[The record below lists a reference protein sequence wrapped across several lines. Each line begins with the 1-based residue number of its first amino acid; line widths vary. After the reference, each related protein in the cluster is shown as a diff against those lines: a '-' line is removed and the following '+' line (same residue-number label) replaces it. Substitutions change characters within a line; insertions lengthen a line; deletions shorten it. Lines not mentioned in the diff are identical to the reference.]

1 MGLLDG
7 MVAVVTGSSSGIGR
21 STAELFAAEGAALV
35 VNSVRSVDAGRDLAA
50 SLPQAVYVR
59 ADVSMEEEARS
70 LIDAAVERWGRVD
83 MVVNSAGYADMV
95 DHRDLEG
102 LTDEIWT
109 RNLRINLMSS
119 WYVSR
124 AAIPVMQRVGGGSI
138 TNITSLAG
146 VHPTGSGSC
155 IAYAVA
161 KAGVNHLTVLL
172 ANAFGQDGIRV
183 NALAVGPV
191 ETPMWNMDRNKTRSS
206 VEANTLLGRPGQPEE
221 IARYCLMMAAPG
233 YATAQVVV
241 VDGGMRYRV
250 PR

>member
-1 MGLLDG
+1 MGLLEG

-21 STAELFAAEGAALV
+21 STAELFAAEGAAVV
-35 VNSVRSVDAGRDLAA
+35 VNSVRSVDAGQALAA
-50 SLPQAVYVR
+50 SLPEAVYVR
-59 ADVSMEEEARS
+59 ADVSVEEEARA
-70 LIDAAVERWGRVD
+70 LVDAAVTRWGRVD
-83 MVVNSAGYADMV
+83 IVVNNAGYADMV

-109 RNLRINLMSS
+109 RNLGINLMGS

-138 TNITSLAG
+138 TNVTSLAG

-183 NALAVGPV
+183 NALAVGPI
-191 ETPMWNMDRNKTRSS
+191 ETPMWKMDRNKTRSS
-206 VEANTLLGRPGQPEE
+206 VKTRTLLGRPGQPEE